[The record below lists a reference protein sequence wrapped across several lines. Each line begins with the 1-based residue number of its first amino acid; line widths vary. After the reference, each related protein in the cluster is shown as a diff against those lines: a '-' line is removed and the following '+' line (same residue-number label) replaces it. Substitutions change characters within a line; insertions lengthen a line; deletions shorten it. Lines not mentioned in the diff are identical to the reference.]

1 MTLHTFPAAV
11 RVYLKKKKGRSFLI
25 GRPGSSTKLAVFT
38 QRIPTAQPLN
48 ATIINCHN
56 PNKHDKHSSS
66 FSPLPSATDVC
77 WLFFFAER
85 CDFLQ
90 PRCRAT
96 RNLLLLPPPLLQAE
110 IKDPIY
116 PLILAAAT
124 KYISLIS
131 NSFLHRSTEL
141 RGRKH
146 RDKTRC
152 SYCRAETADFYGEL
166 CLRYGRCSQLHPL
179 Q

>member
-1 MTLHTFPAAV
+1 M
-11 RVYLKKKKGRSFLI
+11 I

-56 PNKHDKHSSS
+56 PNKHDEQVHHFLS
-66 FSPLPSATDVC
+66 FPPQRMCVDFFF
-77 WLFFFAER
+77 FFFAER

-90 PRCRAT
+90 PRCQAT
-96 RNLLLLPPPLLQAE
+96 RNLLLPPLLLQAE

-152 SYCRAETADFYGEL
+152 CYCRAETADFYGEL
-166 CLRYGRCSQLHPL
+166 CLRYDRCSRLHPL